1 MCVLAAWKPLVKRMK
16 ETLTGKIINVI
27 KNAMIVDKTKGQF
40 WRKSRTHSQNELQWK

>member
-40 WRKSRTHSQNELQWK
+40 WRKSISFKNTFFKR